1 MLDHFLKHAI
11 FATAIT
17 SVESEHIAE
26 SFDIDDGAPQEKDF
40 LRNPSCIG
48 SASSFSVFFF
58 HIARDEKNI
67 QGVGDAR
74 SAS

>member
-1 MLDHFLKHAI
+1 MLDHVLKLAI
-11 FATAIT
+11 SATVIT

-26 SFDIDDGAPQEKDF
+26 SFDTDDGAPQEKDF

-48 SASSFSVFFF
+48 SASSFSAFF